1 MDKKIIELIKQ
12 ALIEDGYD
20 NDVTTFNLI
29 NKDMMLSGS
38 FIVKATGVVS
48 GIDVAKEVFR
58 QINPKIKME
67 ILKDNGT
74 FVNRGD
80 VIASIEGPMRDILR
94 GERVAL
100 NFLQRMSGIAATT
113 AKFVQE
119 LAGTECKILDTRKT
133 TPLLRVLERQA
144 VRDGGGMNHRYNL
157 SDQVL
162 IKDNHIAAVGSIE
175 KAVEM
180 VRKSVGKTM
189 KIEVEVETKE
199 EFLEALG
206 TSADIIMLDNM
217 NNELMKE
224 LVEINNHSKKI
235 EASGNM
241 ELKRVRSVALLG
253 VDYISVGALTHSYK
267 SLDISLKF
275 YKNFPE
281 VNRLN
286 NLFSLIL

>member
-1 MDKKIIELIKQ
+1 MDKRVIELIKA

-20 NDVTTFNLI
+20 QDVTTLNLV
-29 NKDMMLSGS
+29 NKDIMLSGS

-48 GIDVAKEVFR
+48 GIDVAKEVFK

-67 ILKDNGT
+67 ILHQNGD

-100 NFLQRMSGIAATT
+100 NFMQRMSGIAATT

-119 LAGTECKILDTRKT
+119 LANTDCQILDTRKT
-133 TPLLRVLERQA
+133 TPLLRILEKQA
-144 VRDGGGMNHRYNL
+144 VKDGGGTNHRYNL
-157 SDQVL
+157 ADQVL
-162 IKDNHIAAVGSIE
+162 IKDNHIAAVGSIT

-180 VRKSVGKTM
+180 ARKAVGNRM

-199 EFLEALG
+199 EFLEALN
-206 TSADIIMLDNM
+206 TSTDIIMLDNM
-217 NNELMKE
+217 SNELMKE
-224 LVEINNHSKKI
+224 LVEINNHRKKL

-275 YKNFPE
+275 YKN
-281 VNRLN
+281 LYKK
-286 NLFSLIL
+286 

>member
-20 NDVTTFNLI
+20 NDVTTLNLI
-29 NKDMMLSGS
+29 NKDIMLSGS

-67 ILKDNGT
+67 ILKNNGT

-133 TPLLRVLERQA
+133 TPLLRILERQA

-162 IKDNHIAAVGSIE
+162 IKDNHIAAVGSIA

-180 VRKSVGKTM
+180 VRKVVGKSM

-206 TSADIIMLDNM
+206 TSVDIIMFDNM
-217 NNELMKE
+217 DNELMKE
-224 LVEINNHSKKI
+224 LVEINNHNKKI

-275 YKNFPE
+275 YKNFP
-281 VNRLN
+281 R
-286 NLFSLIL
+286 SK

>member
-20 NDVTTFNLI
+20 NDVTTLNLI
-29 NKDMMLSGS
+29 NKDIMLSGS

-67 ILKDNGT
+67 ILKNNGT

-133 TPLLRVLERQA
+133 TPLLRILERQA

-162 IKDNHIAAVGSIE
+162 IKDNHIAAVGSIA

-180 VRKSVGKTM
+180 VRKAVGKSM

-206 TSADIIMLDNM
+206 TYDDIIMLDNM
-217 NNELMKE
+217 DNELMKE
-224 LVEINNHSKKI
+224 LVEINNHNKKI

-275 YKNFPE
+275 YKNFP
-281 VNRLN
+281 R
-286 NLFSLIL
+286 SK

>member
-20 NDVTTFNLI
+20 NDVTTLNLI
-29 NKDMMLSGS
+29 NKDIMLSGS

-67 ILKDNGT
+67 ILKNNGT

-133 TPLLRVLERQA
+133 TPLLRILERQA

-162 IKDNHIAAVGSIE
+162 IKDNHIAAVGSIA

-180 VRKSVGKTM
+180 VRKAVGKSM

-206 TSADIIMLDNM
+206 TSVDIIMLDNM

-224 LVEINNHSKKI
+224 LVEINNHNKKI

-275 YKNFPE
+275 YKNFP
-281 VNRLN
+281 R
-286 NLFSLIL
+286 SK

>member
-1 MDKKIIELIKQ
+1 
-12 ALIEDGYD
+12 
-20 NDVTTFNLI
+20 
-29 NKDMMLSGS
+29 
-38 FIVKATGVVS
+38 
-48 GIDVAKEVFR
+48 
-58 QINPKIKME
+58 ME

-162 IKDNHIAAVGSIE
+162 IKDNHIAAIGSIE

-189 KIEVEVETKE
+189 K
-199 EFLEALG
+199 
-206 TSADIIMLDNM
+206 N
-217 NNELMKE
+217 
-224 LVEINNHSKKI
+224 
-235 EASGNM
+235 
-241 ELKRVRSVALLG
+241 
-253 VDYISVGALTHSYK
+253 
-267 SLDISLKF
+267 
-275 YKNFPE
+275 
-281 VNRLN
+281 
-286 NLFSLIL
+286 

>member
-217 NNELMKE
+217 NEAAMAE
-224 LVEINNHSKKI
+224 AVRYIAGRALV
-235 EASGNM
+235 EASGDVT
-241 ELKRVRSVALLG
+241 EERICAIAETG
-253 VDYISVGALTHSYK
+253 VDIISIGRITHSVK
-267 SLDISLKF
+267 ALDISLRFK
-275 YKNFPE
+275 
-281 VNRLN
+281 
-286 NLFSLIL
+286 I

>member
-1 MDKKIIELIKQ
+1 MDKKIVELIKL
-12 ALIEDGYD
+12 ALEEDGYD
-20 NDVTTFNLI
+20 KDVTTLNLV
-29 NKDMMLSGS
+29 NKENMLSGS

-58 QINPKIKME
+58 LINPKIKME
-67 ILKDNGT
+67 ILKPNGS

-100 NFLQRMSGIAATT
+100 NFMQRMSGIAGTT

-119 LAGTECKILDTRKT
+119 LVGTECKILDTRKT
-133 TPLLRVLERQA
+133 TPLIRLLERQA
-144 VRDGGGMNHRYNL
+144 VRDGGGTNHRYNL

-162 IKDNHIAAVGSIE
+162 IKDNHIASVGTIS

-180 VRKSVGKTM
+180 ARKAVGKSM

-199 EFLEALG
+199 EFMEALS

-224 LVEINNHSKKI
+224 LVEINNHKKKL

-275 YKNFPE
+275 YKRNY
-281 VNRLN
+281 
-286 NLFSLIL
+286 

>member
-206 TSADIIMLDNM
+206 TSADIIMLYNM

-275 YKNFPE
+275 YKNFP
-281 VNRLN
+281 R
-286 NLFSLIL
+286 SK